1 MRSIFTIIVWK
12 RVAYHASWAP
22 ISSGT
27 FWVRAKV
34 HGRLIIIRS
43 TDTKQSRHWR
53 RNWCWRW
60 IWGGRRGW
68 FWRWI
73 WGDLRCGTRSFWES
87 ETHLTRCAAISCG
100 TFRIIPTIRRSIRIS
115 RTTDLPK
122 TLHRWHWI
130 RSVHHVHI
138 LHGRGIDTRSMWE
151 SETHRTSFAAISC
164 RTFRISQTIRRGIRI
179 SRTANLVRTLSWRV
193 RRSSLDRTLGDPPR
207 RFRRR
212 CSRRT
217 AKLKRRHE
225 ACHSIRAP
233 VAGGTVLVGIGTPD
247 GGIIGR

>member
-1 MRSIFTIIVWK
+1 MFRTKLAREEISQSENKYK
-12 RVAYHASWAP
+12 R
-22 ISSGT
+22 
-27 FWVRAKV
+27 
-34 HGRLIIIRS
+34 
-43 TDTKQSRHWR
+43 
-53 RNWCWRW
+53 
-60 IWGGRRGW
+60 
-68 FWRWI
+68 
-73 WGDLRCGTRSFWES
+73 
-87 ETHLTRCAAISCG
+87 THISCR

-151 SETHRTSFAAISC
+151 SETHRTSFAALIIDKFMMRQGMLNTKLARAESRQRKNKYKQTHISC

-179 SRTANLVRTLSWRV
+179 SGTANLVRTLSWRV

-217 AKLKRRHE
+217 AKLKRRDE